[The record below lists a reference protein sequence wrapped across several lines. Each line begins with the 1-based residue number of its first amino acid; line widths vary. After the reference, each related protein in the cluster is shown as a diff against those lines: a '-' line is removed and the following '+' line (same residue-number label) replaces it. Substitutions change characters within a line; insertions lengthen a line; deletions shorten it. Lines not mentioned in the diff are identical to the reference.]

1 MEEIEKNKYIEYVS
15 SDASRE
21 AWRCTLCKKAGNG
34 FYRCYRH
41 VKGTEHT
48 EELADL
54 EAQKAKAD
62 EAAAKETAKAAKP
75 AT

>member
-1 MEEIEKNKYIEYVS
+1 MEEIAMDKYIEYVS

-48 EELADL
+48 DELADL
-54 EAQKAKAD
+54 
-62 EAAAKETAKAAKP
+62 
-75 AT
+75 

>member
-1 MEEIEKNKYIEYVS
+1 MEEIEKDKYIEYVS

-21 AWRCTLCKKAGNG
+21 AWRCTLCKKAGSG

-41 VKGTEHT
+41 VKGTEHSD
-48 EELADL
+48 ELTDL
-54 EAQKAKAD
+54 EADMAKAD
-62 EAAAKETAKAAKP
+62 EAAAKETAKAAKS

>member
-1 MEEIEKNKYIEYVS
+1 VHTVQEGGQ
-15 SDASRE
+15 
-21 AWRCTLCKKAGNG
+21 C

-48 EELADL
+48 DELADL
-54 EAQKAKAD
+54 EAEKAKAD

>member
-15 SDASRE
+15 SDASRK

-48 EELADL
+48 DELADL
-54 EAQKAKAD
+54 EAEKAKAD
-62 EAAAKETAKAAKP
+62 EAAVKETAKAAES